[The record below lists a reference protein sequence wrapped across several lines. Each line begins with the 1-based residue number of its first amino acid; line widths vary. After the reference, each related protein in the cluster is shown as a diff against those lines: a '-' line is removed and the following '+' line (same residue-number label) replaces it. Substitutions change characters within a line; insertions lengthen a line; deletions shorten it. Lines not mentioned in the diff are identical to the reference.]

1 MNDKI
6 ILESNNKISVSG
18 TSGNRVNEKLKQL
31 QKINIKKELM
41 NLKPKEVEEETLNT
55 NEIANKTK
63 GLAEKTIR
71 VSGTIIK
78 RLFGMNY
85 KNFFK
90 V

>member
-41 NLKPKEVEEETLNT
+41 NLK
-55 NEIANKTK
+55 IQYMS
-63 GLAEKTIR
+63 I
-71 VSGTIIK
+71 
-78 RLFGMNY
+78 
-85 KNFFK
+85 
-90 V
+90 